1 MLKFQEIIDKID
13 QLEEANILLA
23 ALEFRIFTHLG
34 NTGLTAPAL
43 ARKANAQAEP
53 MERLLNALASMGAL
67 KKLDRKYF
75 NTRETFKHFCE
86 DSPHYKRGH
95 VMLRKTNR
103 DEWSGLIK
111 VIREG
116 RNFPEFEGE
125 DDPEFRREFTY
136 AMHERSQLYA
146 PQIAECVARKPVGYL
161 LDLGGGPGSY
171 SAEILKH
178 EKQAHA
184 LIVDRPATLESA
196 KEIIA
201 KQKAGSRIE
210 MSAGDIFEL
219 DHKQTFDTV
228 LFSNILHMYSTKE
241 NRLLLKRIHRALKP
255 SGRLILVDLFLDDKE
270 TSPMDA
276 AFFSLTMLMFT
287 KTGKSYTFSETEKLL
302 TAAGFGKFKRF
313 PLTNGSSILE
323 CSRK

>member
-1 MLKFQEIIDKID
+1 
-13 QLEEANILLA
+13 
-23 ALEFRIFTHLG
+23 
-34 NTGLTAPAL
+34 
-43 ARKANAQAEP
+43 
-53 MERLLNALASMGAL
+53 MGAL
-67 KKLDRKYF
+67 KKQKNKYF
-75 NTRETFKHFCE
+75 NTHETHKHFCE

-103 DEWSGLIK
+103 DEWSGLMK

-146 PQIAECVARKPVGYL
+146 PQIAEFVTRKPVGYL

-171 SAEILKH
+171 SLEILKH
-178 EKQAHA
+178 EQQARA
-184 LIVDRPATLESA
+184 MIVDRPATLESA

-201 KQKAGSRIE
+201 TQKAGTRIE
-210 MSAGDIFEL
+210 MTAGDIFEL

-228 LFSNILHMYSTKE
+228 LFSNILHIYSTKE
-241 NRLLLKRIHRALKP
+241 NKILLKKIHRALKP
-255 SGRLILVDLFLDDKE
+255 SGRLILVDLFLDENE
-270 TSPMDA
+270 TSPIDA

-287 KTGKSYTFSETEKLL
+287 KTGKSYTFSETEKVL
-302 TAAGFGKFKRF
+302 TATGFTKFKRF
-313 PLTNGSSILE
+313 PLTHGSSILE